1 MMRFLAA
8 LCMAGFFSAPAMAHD
23 IPAVVAPTGICT
35 SDINACGFASICQC
49 DPGYSYSAA
58 AGHCLID
65 VLQFASTPGAPV
77 TPGACAAEP
86 TGICT
91 RDINPA
97 GQLGALSSP
106 LQADIHA
113 LAISVIKACW
123 KARKSSG

>member
-8 LCMAGFFSAPAMAHD
+8 LCVAGFFSAPAMAHD

-97 GQLGALSSP
+97 GHPSVCSCDEAQVYSP
-106 LQADIHA
+106 VTGLCMTPEGE
-113 LAISVIKACW
+113 S
-123 KARKSSG
+123 